1 MIFSCNVARVVLFT
15 QRNEKSCL
23 KTPTTLSP
31 SSTRTPQF
39 SQQAPQYGQ
48 QAPQYGQQA
57 PQYGQQAPYG
67 VPVQTPEQQA
77 QAKKAKTLSIVSL
90 VSGIVSFFVLG
101 FILGAVAIVT
111 GRLAMNNPELK
122 NRGMA
127 IAGTVLGVVSIILL
141 VALKIFVK
149 Y

>member
-1 MIFSCNVARVVLFT
+1 MIFPYSVARVVLCT

-23 KTPTTLSP
+23 KTPTTPSP

-48 QAPQYGQQA
+48 QAP
-57 PQYGQQAPYG
+57 YG
-67 VPVQTPEQQA
+67 VPVQTPEQLA

-149 Y
+149 Q

>member
-1 MIFSCNVARVVLFT
+1 MSENPNNPQPQFN
-15 QRNEKSCL
+15 QD
-23 KTPTTLSP
+23 
-31 SSTRTPQF
+31 PQF
-39 SQQAPQYGQ
+39 SQQAPQFN
-48 QAPQYGQQA
+48 
-57 PQYGQQAPYG
+57 QQAPYG
-67 VPVQTPEQQA
+67 VPVQTPDQLA

-149 Y
+149 Q